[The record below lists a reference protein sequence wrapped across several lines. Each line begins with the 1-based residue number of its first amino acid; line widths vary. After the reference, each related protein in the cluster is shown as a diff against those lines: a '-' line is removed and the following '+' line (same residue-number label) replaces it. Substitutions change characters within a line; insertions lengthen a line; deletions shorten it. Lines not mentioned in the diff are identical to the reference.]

1 MKAMSILS
9 IIFSVFM
16 FIYVLSVF
24 SGGGIDEELFIL
36 LGTIAS
42 LWFLAFSIVATVNS
56 FKKRTL

>member
-16 FIYVLSVF
+16 FIYVLLILSDGVI
-24 SGGGIDEELFIL
+24 SQPAFIL
-36 LGTIAS
+36 SKTIFS

-56 FKKRTL
+56 LKKRKI